1 MRPGPGIRS
10 QPQENPIQASNP
22 KLQRTDGHWKAGRPS
37 GRLQGQLV
45 GNVVVVVAE
54 VPKGEVRE
62 EGHVDVPEGS
72 TAARRQGE
80 RGGAFG
86 GGGGGAVAAFCVGRP
101 EADVADADGVN
112 VALSGGNTVNV
123 PVIFAVHRASAQPP
137 TCTMLDDVGDIMAHE

>member
-1 MRPGPGIRS
+1 MTLQPTNDITTLTHIIHGNMRPGPGIRS
-10 QPQENPIQASNP
+10 QPQENPIQASNS
-22 KLQRTDGHWKAGRPS
+22 KLQRTDRHWKAGRPS

-62 EGHVDVPEGS
+62 EGHVDVAEGS

-86 GGGGGAVAAFCVGRP
+86 GGGGGGEGHAALIDGIVAFGGEGGVHKGRLMGGGR
-101 EADVADADGVN
+101 ADAVSRAAGV
-112 VALSGGNTVNV
+112 
-123 PVIFAVHRASAQPP
+123 
-137 TCTMLDDVGDIMAHE
+137 